1 MQQEIYG
8 VVSIILTVLFIALSW
23 WGLQAIRFD
32 LFLKKPDSAQAKLL
46 QILLSLV
53 IGYEVA
59 RFFLDYLGWSLMIG
73 RVFS

>member
-32 LFLKKPDSAQAKLL
+32 LFLKKPDGAQAKLL

-59 RFFLDYLGWSLMIG
+59 RFFLDYLSWSLIIG
-73 RVFS
+73 QVFS

>member
-73 RVFS
+73 QVFS

>member
-1 MQQEIYG
+1 MPQEIYG
-8 VVSIILTVLFIALSW
+8 FVSIILTVLFIALSW